1 MHIFSNQHLHIQSPI
16 KLVNDPISVGIV
28 PIKEFY
34 DPSTKINYFAMF
46 IVDRSTQVRICFYQT
61 MGKLLSDL
69 PDRVD
74 MEGRIFPYLISGLYD
89 PHEDIRTT
97 AFELIE
103 ELG

>member
-1 MHIFSNQHLHIQSPI
+1 
-16 KLVNDPISVGIV
+16 
-28 PIKEFY
+28 
-34 DPSTKINYFAMF
+34 
-46 IVDRSTQVRICFYQT
+46 

-89 PHEDIRTT
+89 PHEDIRRT